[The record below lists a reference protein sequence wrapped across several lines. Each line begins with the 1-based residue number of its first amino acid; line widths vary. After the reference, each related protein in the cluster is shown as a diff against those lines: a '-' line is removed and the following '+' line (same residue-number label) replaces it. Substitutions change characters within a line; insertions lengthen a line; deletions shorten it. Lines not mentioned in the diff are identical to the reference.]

1 MNTQLAF
8 AFGILSMIAITMLV
22 VIVVGIVKVI
32 RHDRQFRN
40 YNNEVND
47 CHRHISEVERHV
59 YQEIN
64 QTRTNF
70 ERITDELLRESQAY
84 TDSRI
89 DKTLGITKKQILKD

>member
-8 AFGILSMIAITMLV
+8 AFGVLAMVAIIMLV
-22 VIVVGIVKVI
+22 AIVVGIVKVI

-40 YNNEVND
+40 YQHDVND
-47 CHRHISEVERHV
+47 CHRHISETERQL

-64 QTRTNF
+64 QLRTNWDRYSEDF
-70 ERITDELLRESQAY
+70 RKDLQAY

-89 DKTLGITKKQILKD
+89 DKALGTIKKPILKD

>member
-8 AFGILSMIAITMLV
+8 AFGVLAMVAIIMLAA
-22 VIVVGIVKVI
+22 IVVGIVKVI

-89 DKTLGITKKQILKD
+89 DKALGTTKKPILKD